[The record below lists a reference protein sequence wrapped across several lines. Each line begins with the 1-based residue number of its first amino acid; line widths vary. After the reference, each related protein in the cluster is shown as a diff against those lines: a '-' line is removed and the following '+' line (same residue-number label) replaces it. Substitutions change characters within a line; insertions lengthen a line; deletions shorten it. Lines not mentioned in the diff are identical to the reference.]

1 VKRLIG
7 RKHRYKPENVHRK
20 KGTTWKDIKAKARE
34 DGHQKLFNIFVV
46 IGYNYRKMVLY
57 EVPNNVGKMTSKV
70 YTEVILST
78 IKDDL
83 LSQGLTLI
91 QDADSAHTC
100 KATTAYIQKQGLSV
114 ITLPGVSPDLS
125 ILESMANPI
134 KRKFYVRR
142 CTTDGAALKRF
153 TGVFNEELDEKTIQH
168 CYDFYTKRL
177 WDCKRAKGQM
187 TSY

>member
-1 VKRLIG
+1 MVP
-7 RKHRYKPENVHRK
+7 YKVPNKV
-20 KGTTWKDIKAKARE
+20 
-34 DGHQKLFNIFVV
+34 
-46 IGYNYRKMVLY
+46 RKMS
-57 EVPNNVGKMTSKV
+57 SKV
-70 YTEVILST
+70 YTEVILPA

-134 KRKFYVRR
+134 KRRFHARR

-153 TGVFNEELDEKTIQH
+153 TEVFDKELDRKTIQH
-168 CYDFYTKRL
+168 YYDFYTKRL
-177 WDCKRAKGQM
+177 WDYKRARGQM